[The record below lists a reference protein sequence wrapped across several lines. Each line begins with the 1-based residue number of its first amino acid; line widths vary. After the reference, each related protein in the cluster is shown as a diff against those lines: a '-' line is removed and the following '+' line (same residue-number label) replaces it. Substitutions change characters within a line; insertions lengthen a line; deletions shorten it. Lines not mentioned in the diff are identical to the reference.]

1 MLNDIVATR
10 HVGYLLRSFQRLV
23 GQALLP
29 THDDPARDAQQL
41 FAAPFVVLSH
51 GIEADPILNYGNA
64 LALQLWEM
72 TAAQFCATPSR
83 ITAEPMLRDDRQYT
97 LDTVARQ
104 GYITNYAGIR
114 VSSSGRRFLIE
125 KVVLWNVT
133 DDDGNPI
140 GQAASFDHWT
150 FLHQ

>member
-41 FAAPFVVLSH
+41 FDAPFVVLSH

-125 KVVLWNVT
+125 NVVLWNVT